1 MGHSVRTQQ
10 IFHIFSYSY
19 AAIFLKT
26 LVTFC
31 FAHAYTTGAVTE
43 VEVLGCGVI
52 SWKPPPGN
60 EGLALNYII
69 RFFDGSSYSDSAS
82 SYRTIQRHP
91 EDIGRHWARAEN
103 LPTDGRTI
111 YADVSV
117 NKNLFYCN
125 FSKKL

>member
-1 MGHSVRTQQ
+1 M
-10 IFHIFSYSY
+10 
-19 AAIFLKT
+19 
-26 LVTFC
+26 
-31 FAHAYTTGAVTE
+31 
-43 VEVLGCGVI
+43 LGCGII

-60 EGLALNYII
+60 EGLALNYVI

-117 NKNLFYCN
+117 DKPVLLISQKTFRSEQEMEMLMAHSHKHLLLLVSC
-125 FSKKL
+125 FIQL